1 MGGRGAS
8 SGAGRGKSKVGA
20 SGGNNGIARLQ
31 DVTRNSRTSDLV
43 YAFDMLNPKPISQMT
58 NEEKM
63 VRAVVIDELSQ
74 RGNIIYD
81 PKQNKYTKYN
91 KPEQV
96 VNTEDRSYRVD
107 KVEKR
112 SVYTGNNNYQEKEF
126 ADCEYFYNGKWI
138 KVKNPK
144 TERNVADLFKEK
156 KKKK

>member
-8 SGAGRGKSKVGA
+8 SGKGKSRVGA
-20 SGGNNGIARLQ
+20 SSGNNGIARLQ

-43 YAFDMLNPKPISQMT
+43 SAFDVLNPKPIYQMT

-81 PKQNKYTKYN
+81 PKQGKYTKYN

-107 KVEKR
+107 KAEKR
-112 SVYTGNNNYQEKEF
+112 SVYIGNNNYQEKEF

-138 KVKNPK
+138 KVKNPN
-144 TERNVADLFKEK
+144 TERTVAELFKEK
-156 KKKK
+156 KKK

>member
-1 MGGRGAS
+1 M
-8 SGAGRGKSKVGA
+8 GRGKSKAGV
-20 SGGNNGIARLQ
+20 SGGNTKNNGIARLQ
-31 DVTRNSRTSDLV
+31 DVTRNSKTSDLTSV
-43 YAFDMLNPKPISQMT
+43 FDTLNPKPISQMT

-81 PKQNKYTKYN
+81 PKQGKYTKYN

-96 VNTEDRSYRVD
+96 VNTEDRSYRVN

-126 ADCEYFYNGKWI
+126 ADCEYFYNGKWL
-138 KVKNPK
+138 KVKNSN
-144 TERNVADLFKEK
+144 TERTVANLFKEK